1 MVNFNDTTPAAPGG
15 STNVSWQQSGDNVS
29 AYLLGVSAIQPY
41 DLVCSLVG
49 KPGAGATVLIFTAVR
64 AVTLP
69 ANFSGSY
76 GSVGTANTS
85 TAVYT
90 VKNGSTTIGTVTLTT
105 GGSPV
110 TVTFTFATTGGTS
123 KSLAAGDRLTVIA
136 PGSQD
141 ATLSDVGFTLAG
153 TR

>member
-1 MVNFNDTTPAAPGG
+1 MVNFNSTTPAAPSG
-15 STNVSWQQSGDNVS
+15 STNITWQQSGTNVS
-29 AYLLGVSAIQPY
+29 GYVASTQPY

-49 KPGAGATVLIFTAVR
+49 LPGAGATVLIFTAVR
-64 AVTLP
+64 AVTFP

-90 VKNGSTTIGTVTLTT
+90 IKNGVTTIGTVTLTVA
-105 GGSPV
+105 GSPAV
-110 TVTFTFATTGGTS
+110 VTFTFATTGGTG
-123 KSLAAGDRLTVIA
+123 KSLAAGDRLTIIA

-141 ATLSDVGFTLAG
+141 VTLSDVGFTLAG